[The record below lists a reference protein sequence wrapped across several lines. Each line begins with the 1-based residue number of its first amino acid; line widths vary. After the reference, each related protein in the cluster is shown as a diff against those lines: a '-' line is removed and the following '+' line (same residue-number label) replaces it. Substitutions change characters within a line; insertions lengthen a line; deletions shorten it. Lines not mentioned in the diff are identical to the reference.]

1 MIQND
6 ILLKHLSTIV
16 DPELG
21 VDIVELGMVKDI
33 TYKGSTVSIK
43 LALTIAECPM
53 RNQIETEIQRKL
65 LLMENID
72 TVNIDVTAMNKE
84 DRSSVMEKARKKAR
98 DNASETMI
106 NPQTRVIAIGSG
118 KGGVGKSTISTN
130 AECNHKTKLAIPN
143 V

>member
-1 MIQND
+1 MMQND

-33 TYKGSTVSIK
+33 SFKDSTVVIK

-53 RNQIETEIQRKL
+53 RNQIETEIKRKL

-72 TVNIDVTAMNKE
+72 TVKIDV
-84 DRSSVMEKARKKAR
+84 
-98 DNASETMI
+98 
-106 NPQTRVIAIGSG
+106 Q
-118 KGGVGKSTISTN
+118 
-130 AECNHKTKLAIPN
+130 L
-143 V
+143 

>member
-84 DRSSVMEKARKKAR
+84 DRLSLIHI
-98 DNASETMI
+98 SE
-106 NPQTRVIAIGSG
+106 PTR
-118 KGGVGKSTISTN
+118 
-130 AECNHKTKLAIPN
+130 PY
-143 V
+143 